1 MAKTM
6 VTVNDTI
13 TIRLAKDSEWRRIKN
28 RIDRLN
34 EKVNASTTHRR
45 FANKKKAKTQQKFK
59 RRKFSFDIFISASLA
74 TFSK

>member
-1 MAKTM
+1 M

-13 TIRLAKDSEWRRIKN
+13 TIRLAKESEWRRIKN

-45 FANKKKAKTQQKFK
+45 RFANKKEGKN
-59 RRKFSFDIFISASLA
+59 A
-74 TFSK
+74 TKI